1 MTNYNERLDKI
12 LMAYKR
18 YPYGTSA
25 APHISGDEAK
35 QALRT
40 LFQEALDEVL
50 GKNVVYSKA
59 VNNHLALQRQR
70 AMVKL
75 NEMFG
80 EEK

>member
-1 MTNYNERLDKI
+1 MTNYSERLDDVVSLIGVPLPIEQAIHAK
-12 LMAYKR
+12 A
-18 YPYGTSA
+18 
-25 APHISGDEAK
+25 EAK